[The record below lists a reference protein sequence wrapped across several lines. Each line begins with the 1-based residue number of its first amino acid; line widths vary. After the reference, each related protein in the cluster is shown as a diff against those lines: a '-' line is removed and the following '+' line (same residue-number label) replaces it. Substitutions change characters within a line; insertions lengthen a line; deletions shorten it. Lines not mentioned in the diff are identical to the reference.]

1 MTGNSMRKG
10 RNIRGMEVEVKG
22 KRLHASYAHII
33 RNLIQK
39 YDILF

>member
-22 KRLHASYAHII
+22 KRLHASYAHI